1 MIQNF
6 FLEKIKIILSAV
18 HHLQFWDSLDIK
30 NIFSSIILV
39 VSDQN
44 GSKGYGFVHFESDE
58 AAQRSIEKV
67 NGMMLA
73 EKKVFVGRFKS
84 RNDRLREFGERAKVQ

>member
-1 MIQNF
+1 
-6 FLEKIKIILSAV
+6 
-18 HHLQFWDSLDIK
+18 
-30 NIFSSIILV
+30 V

-73 EKKVFVGRFKS
+73 EKKVFVGPSS
-84 RNDRLREFGERAKVQ
+84 RETTAYANLAKEQINF

>member
-1 MIQNF
+1 MIQIF
-6 FLEKIKIILSAV
+6 FRKVQNHFVCSPSFTILRLSRYQEYF
-18 HHLQFWDSLDIK
+18 LF
-30 NIFSSIILV
+30 IILV

-84 RNDRLREFGERAKVQ
+84 RNDRLREFGERAKVR

>member
-1 MIQNF
+1 M
-6 FLEKIKIILSAV
+6 
-18 HHLQFWDSLDIK
+18 
-30 NIFSSIILV
+30 
-39 VSDQN
+39 SDQN

-84 RNDRLREFGERAKVQ
+84 RNDRLREFGERAKVRYKIKVKHKSKYFLAILECIC